1 MNVLEIV
8 LTTCIIG
15 MFILSI
21 ALIRFVLTSSKSLS
35 DKTNHKRKL
44 VKPSSIDQMLFYE
57 KNPFAWRIGFA
68 YSILGY
74 SNVQIKEFNDALV
87 KIVNAEKK
95 IFESSPNN
103 RLKVIIN
110 KFSQSNTSLPQI
122 NLYKDLLSSHS
133 IFNESSPEEG
143 LDYILTVEIDNFITE
158 TLKSFR
164 QDQIDNLERPT
175 EEPPF

>member
-1 MNVLEIV
+1 MEPIQILFTVFITLGIILFASLFRTFLESVSNRIN
-8 LTTCIIG
+8 
-15 MFILSI
+15 
-21 ALIRFVLTSSKSLS
+21 RK
-35 DKTNHKRKL
+35 KKL
-44 VKPSSIDQMLFYE
+44 VRPSSIDQMLFYE

-68 YSILGY
+68 FSILGY
-74 SNVQIKEFNDALV
+74 NSIQIKEFNDALE

-110 KFSQSNTSLPQI
+110 KFSQSNTSLSQI

-133 IFNESSPEEG
+133 IFNESIPEEG

-164 QDQIDNLERPT
+164 QDQIDNMERPT

>member
-1 MNVLEIV
+1 MNVLEVV
-8 LTTCIIG
+8 LTICIIT

-21 ALIRFVLTSSKSLS
+21 ALTRFSFTRSKSLS
-35 DKTNHKRKL
+35 SKTNHKKKL
-44 VKPSSIDQMLFYE
+44 VRPSSIDQMLFYE

-68 YSILGY
+68 FSILGY
-74 SNVQIKEFNDALV
+74 NSIQIKEFNDALE

-110 KFSQSNTSLPQI
+110 KFSQSNTSLSQI

-164 QDQIDNLERPT
+164 QDQIDNMESPT